1 MRKFFSTIGAGI
13 IASLAFAGT
22 ANAGPVFLT
31 GHDPDFHSQP
41 GAGLGHDLL
50 ETALS
55 YVTGGTYNSGTSKFL
70 WVEAAPA
77 DLGGIPGGHL
87 YGVNGLLS
95 LGLAVGTN
103 FDTVNGA
110 GFAGVNLSNY
120 TAIAV
125 ASTFGGLLSAAELTA
140 LSGRSADIAAFVN
153 GGGGLFA
160 SAECYPCGANL
171 AGSAAN
177 LFSFVP
183 VTVTSIGASPPFHV
197 TAFGAGLGLTD
208 ADMNDP
214 THNSFGL
221 VGGLNIVD
229 TDSAGNATTLA
240 GNVRIGGGGFI
251 PVEEVPEPATLAL
264 VGAGLLGLGRIRR
277 RKAKA

>member
-1 MRKFFSTIGAGI
+1 MSKFLSTIGAAI
-13 IASLAFAGT
+13 IASFAFAG
-22 ANAGPVFLT
+22 AAQAGPVFLT

-55 YVTGGTYNSGTSKFL
+55 YVTGGTYNSGTPKFL

-87 YGVNGLLS
+87 YGVNGLAT
-95 LGLAVGTN
+95 LGLVQGVH
-103 FDTVNGA
+103 FDTVNGG
-110 GFAGVNLSNY
+110 GFLGANLSNY
-120 TAIAV
+120 SAIAV

-140 LSGRSADIAAFVN
+140 LTGRAADIAAFVN

-177 LFSFVP
+177 LFAFVP
-183 VTVTSIGASPPFHV
+183 VSVTSIGASPPFHV
-197 TAFGAGLGLTD
+197 TPFGAGLGLTD

-229 TDSAGNATTLA
+229 TDAAGNATTLA
-240 GNVRIGGGGFI
+240 GNVLIGDGGFI
-251 PVEEVPEPATLAL
+251 PVEGVPEPATLAL
-264 VGAGLLGLGRIRR
+264 VGAGLLGLSRLRR